1 MTAHETKI
9 LFLVTPGKQDSSGQ
23 AALRNLSK
31 LEEPPEGPDN
41 QGVLTCI
48 KKLATYMSDLAA
60 TFLGFTRDAE
70 ASALGLSKDL
80 ERISI
85 LTEAAHVRLV
95 QDEDIEQ
102 EQGTVWGAIRNE
114 V

>member
-60 TFLGFTRDAE
+60 TFLDFARDAE
-70 ASALGLSKDL
+70 A
-80 ERISI
+80 
-85 LTEAAHVRLV
+85 
-95 QDEDIEQ
+95 
-102 EQGTVWGAIRNE
+102 
-114 V
+114 